1 MMTLEE
7 MKAKQAADLA
17 KLEREHALATLAPV
31 PPKSVQLTSAGLGHW
46 ISYRVPTLWDALDL
60 ARKFQPVAFYQFKG
74 TYTRFVPA
82 VLNTGKDEGELIG
95 GPYFAKL
102 DVSQGEGFGPTVY
115 LAWFAFLG
123 DDICMIRAEL
133 EREGFGGHG
142 FGQYS
147 ASFQRN
153 ERGRSRRLEGQR
165 YIRGDFRA
173 NGTLSAF
180 FDKVTYWGSGSEES
194 AHIQYAITA
203 DAVADD
209 ESIDWTDAGLRLE
222 NVAEAMHGPRPRYR
236 FKFDSKS
243 MTGRIIRLEDGKE
256 SEPLD
261 KESSWTLRNAVQYGG
276 GRDELD
282 AAGDAVEWSE

>member
-17 KLEREHALATLAPV
+17 KLEREHALASLAPV
-31 PPKSVQLTSAGLGHW
+31 PPRSVQLTSGGLGHW
-46 ISYRVPTLWDALDL
+46 VSYRVPSLWEALDL

-74 TYTRFVPA
+74 RYTRFVPA
-82 VLNTGKDEGELIG
+82 VLNTGKDEGELMG

-115 LAWFAFLG
+115 LAWFAFIG

-133 EREGFGGHG
+133 EREGFGGSG

-147 ASFQRN
+147 AAFVAHPHGQ
-153 ERGRSRRLEGQR
+153 SRRLDGQR
-165 YIRGDFRA
+165 YINGDFRQNNRLGA
-173 NGTLSAF
+173 A
-180 FDKVTYWGSGSEES
+180 FDKVTKWGSGSREG
-194 AHIQYAITA
+194 AHFQYAIMA

-209 ESIDWTDAGLRLE
+209 ESIDWTEAGLRLE
-222 NVAEAMHGPRPRYR
+222 NVAEQMHGPRPRYR
-236 FKFDSKS
+236 FKFDSDK
-243 MTGRIIRLEDGKE
+243 MTGRIVRLEDGKE
-256 SEPLD
+256 SPELD
-261 KESSWTLRNAVQYGG
+261 KDSAWKLYNATRYG